1 MKRLQKDAVVLSLLE
16 EMQAHGSWCG
26 ETHLQKATYFLQELL
41 ETPLG
46 FDFILYK
53 HGPFSFDLRD
63 EITAMRGDFLINYKP
78 QPYPYG
84 PSLVQD
90 AGGARLKERFPK
102 TIRQYSKKISFVAE
116 TLGNKGVSELERLGT
131 ALYFTRRQNG
141 KDEPLD
147 LQMHK
152 LKPHISPE
160 EAQEALR
167 QVADIVEMAKKAK
180 LVQ

>member
-16 EMQAHGSWCG
+16 EMQANGSWCG

-41 ETPLG
+41 NVPLDFG
-46 FDFILYK
+46 FILYK

-63 EITAMRGDFLINYKP
+63 EITAMRGDFLIKYKTR
-78 QPYPYG
+78 PYPYG
-84 PSLVQD
+84 PSLVED
-90 AGGARLKERFPK
+90 VGAARLKERFPK
-102 TIRQYSKKISFVAE
+102 TTGQYSKTVSFVAE

-141 KDEPLD
+141 KDEPLN
-147 LQMHK
+147 LQMHN

-167 QVADIVEMAKKAK
+167 QVADIEEMAKKAK

>member
-1 MKRLQKDAVVLSLLE
+1 MKRLQTEAVVLSLLE
-16 EMQAHGSWCG
+16 EMQEHGSWCG

-41 ETPLG
+41 EVPLD

-63 EITAMRGDFLINYKP
+63 EITAMRGDFLIKYKNR
-78 QPYPYG
+78 PYPYG

-102 TIRQYSKKISFVAE
+102 TIGQYSKKVSFVAE
-116 TLGNKGVSELERLGT
+116 ILGDKGVSELERLGT
-131 ALYFTRRQNG
+131 ALYFTRHQNG
-141 KDEPLD
+141 KDEPLN

-160 EAQEALR
+160 EAQEALQ
-167 QVADIVEMAKKAK
+167 QVADIMEMAEKAK

>member
-1 MKRLQKDAVVLSLLE
+1 MKRLQKDVVVLSLLE
-16 EMQAHGSWCG
+16 EMQDHGSWCG

-41 ETPLG
+41 EVPLG

-63 EITAMRGDFLINYKP
+63 EITAMRGDFLITYKP
-78 QPYPYG
+78 RPYPYG

-102 TIRQYSKKISFVAE
+102 TIRQYSKEVSFVAE
-116 TLGNKGVSELERLGT
+116 TLRDKGVSELERLGT
-131 ALYFTRRQNG
+131 ALYFTRRQND
-141 KDEPLD
+141 KDEPLNI
-147 LQMHK
+147 QMHK

-160 EAQEALR
+160 DAQKAL
-167 QVADIVEMAKKAK
+167 QDVADIVKMAKEARR
-180 LVQ
+180 VQ